1 MEPVTLGLSITGV
14 AGLAVS
20 LTYYIIRKG
29 MKSKCVVAGKTVTL
43 DIHDTVAGD
52 MSPSKVE
59 ECKS

>member
-20 LTYYIIRKG
+20 LAYYIIRKG

-43 DIHDTVAGD
+43 DIHDTVVGD